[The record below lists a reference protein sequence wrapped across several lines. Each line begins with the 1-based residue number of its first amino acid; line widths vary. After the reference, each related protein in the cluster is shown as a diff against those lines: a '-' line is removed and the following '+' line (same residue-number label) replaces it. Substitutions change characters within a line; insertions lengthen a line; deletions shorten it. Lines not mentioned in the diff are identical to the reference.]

1 MFTKNK
7 SLNIHWTYSN
17 MLNMLNTAKHAET
30 CCCPLT
36 PLFKKWGQGAA
47 ACFFPVLQRSEHVS
61 PCSVFFNVLNI
72 EHVQIFFFHV
82 QKTIS
87 CSLMF
92 THVQHV
98 QHVLSLFRA
107 CSQGLN
113 MLNMQLTA
121 KMANIFLIMFHFGI
135 SCWGMFSV
143 FRTEIKWKGKVS
155 HEDKTSVLS
164 WYFLTRL
171 LNSKFRKQMDTL
183 KYSVYQIY
191 GCIHLFAC
199 LESWKIQ
206 RYHNSIEK
214 TSNECKKGQQLTG

>member
-1 MFTKNK
+1 MFAHVQHVQHVLSMFSACSGHICKAWTSWTCNWLQKWQIFFWSCFISAFHVEACSACSACFSMFTSCFNHVWPMFTKNK

-17 MLNMLNTAKHAET
+17 MLNMLNMAKHAKT
-30 CCCPLT
+30 CCRPLT

-47 ACFFPVLQRSEHVS
+47 AWFFHVLQRSEHVS

-87 CSLMF
+87 CLLMF

-121 KMANIFLIMFHFGI
+121 KMAIIFLIMFHFSI

-143 FRTEIKWKGKVS
+143 FSTQ
-155 HEDKTSVLS
+155 
-164 WYFLTRL
+164 
-171 LNSKFRKQMDTL
+171 N
-183 KYSVYQIY
+183 
-191 GCIHLFAC
+191 
-199 LESWKIQ
+199 
-206 RYHNSIEK
+206 
-214 TSNECKKGQQLTG
+214 